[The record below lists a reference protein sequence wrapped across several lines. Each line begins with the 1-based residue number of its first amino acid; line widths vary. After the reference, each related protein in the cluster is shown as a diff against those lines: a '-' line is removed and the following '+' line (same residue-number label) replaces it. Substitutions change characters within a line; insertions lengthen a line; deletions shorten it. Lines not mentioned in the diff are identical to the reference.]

1 MTFSNISSFFW
12 GIFLQPE
19 TGRNSIPI
27 QAISVPNRTGKRKK
41 GAGYLTTTRSE
52 EQNTTTHGISQPP
65 ILIGV
70 RNRLLQSIFQQEEDF
85 PYAFN
90 RNLFGGEF
98 KLILLVIIV
107 SEEDIKAIVSL
118 FQPNAG

>member
-1 MTFSNISSFFW
+1 MTFPNISLSFL

-52 EQNTTTHGISQPP
+52 EQNTTTHGILQPP

-70 RNRLLQSIFQQEEDF
+70 RNRLLQSILQQEEDF
-85 PYAFN
+85 PYPLN
-90 RNLFGGEF
+90 RNFLGGKF
-98 KLILLVIIV
+98 KLIILVIIV
-107 SEEDIKAIVSL
+107 SEEDIKTIVSL
-118 FQPNAG
+118 LQPNAG